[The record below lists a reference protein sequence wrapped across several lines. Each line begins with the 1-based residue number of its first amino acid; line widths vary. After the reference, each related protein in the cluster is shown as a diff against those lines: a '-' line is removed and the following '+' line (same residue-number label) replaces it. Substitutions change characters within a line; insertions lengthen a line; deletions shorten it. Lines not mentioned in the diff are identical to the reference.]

1 MRAARG
7 CVEKEIAVQKCKS
20 AYGLCKSA
28 NVDVGRDRGWG
39 MGITEIQLR
48 TVAAGEARILGQHAV
63 LPLPR
68 YSQRPL
74 GWHAVPTLPFRDPMQ
89 LGQHV
94 VLSLPKAL

>member
-48 TVAAGEARILGQHAV
+48 TVCRGRGN
-63 LPLPR
+63 
-68 YSQRPL
+68 
-74 GWHAVPTLPFRDPMQ
+74 
-89 LGQHV
+89 
-94 VLSLPKAL
+94 